1 MEWSHPRA
9 DRAGFEA
16 SSAFQ
21 KRGRHETCPSTSRR
35 LTSRSATAAAHKVD
49 EIHWNGWLLIAAPR
63 HVLVGTHEH
72 ELARIQVPG
81 IGRVDLEDSERNAS
95 LRRRFDKSRVGV
107 MERQTRRERF
117 SSAAPLSGPL
127 KRRG

>member
-1 MEWSHPRA
+1 MWRRRFLRPRKGWF
-9 DRAGFEA
+9 RA

-21 KRGRHETCPSTSRR
+21 KKGRHETCPSTSRR

-81 IGRVDLEDSERNAS
+81 IGRVDIEDSEWNAS
-95 LRRRFDKSRVGV
+95 PRRRFDKSV
-107 MERQTRRERF
+107 
-117 SSAAPLSGPL
+117 
-127 KRRG
+127 